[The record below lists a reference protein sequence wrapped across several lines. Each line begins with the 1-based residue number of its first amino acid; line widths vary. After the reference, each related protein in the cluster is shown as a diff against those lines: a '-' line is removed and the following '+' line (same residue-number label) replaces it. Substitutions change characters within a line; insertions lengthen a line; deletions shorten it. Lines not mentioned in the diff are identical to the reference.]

1 MEVRAE
7 QTLLATLGEV
17 ERGHATT
24 ESFLPLL
31 AIWHVK
37 SKQITPNLWQ
47 NITTY
52 YWLFHPHIPIS
63 IPMEISA
70 TEVIYCTY
78 MFSDKLLLAFGFNT
92 SKYQQIGENQDQPLK
107 SYMYRLKRWWNNWD
121 VIFHTTWEGRSTC
134 ACISNSDAHFFFPW
148 SKSWYRLPRSEI
160 KGNFRKTVLKLVVDL
175 NLQYKS
181 LLIPVCQR
189 MFKLYFQIT

>member
-63 IPMEISA
+63 IPIEISA

-78 MFSDKLLLAFGFNT
+78 MFSDKLLLAFGITHKSINKLVRIKT
-92 SKYQQIGENQDQPLK
+92 NLWRVTCIVWKGDGIIGMWYFTPHEREGAHVHVFQTLMLIFFFLDQNHGTDCQDQ
-107 SYMYRLKRWWNNWD
+107 RLRDILEKLSWN
-121 VIFHTTWEGRSTC
+121 
-134 ACISNSDAHFFFPW
+134 
-148 SKSWYRLPRSEI
+148 
-160 KGNFRKTVLKLVVDL
+160 
-175 NLQYKS
+175 
-181 LLIPVCQR
+181 
-189 MFKLYFQIT
+189 